1 MPCIADTK
9 SYDGEEKKAWL
20 CNYLQDT
27 PGKKSFSGYY
37 DYMIFVNS
45 KKEDGWNKIDQRF
58 LEKLPVNFMVNFTI
72 L

>member
-9 SYDGEEKKAWL
+9 SYDGEENKAGL

-27 PGKKSFSGYY
+27 LGNKSLSGYY
-37 DYMIFVNS
+37 EYMIFVDL
-45 KKEDGWNKIDQRF
+45 KKEDGGNKIDQRF

>member
-9 SYDGEEKKAWL
+9 SYDGEENKAGV

-27 PGKKSFSGYY
+27 PGNKSLSGYY
-37 DYMIFVNS
+37 DYMIFVDL
-45 KKEDGWNKIDQRF
+45 KKEDEGNKIDQRF